1 VLPDLYFTNQLRSTH
16 LPKEQRKSRKPTTL
30 TGEKKL
36 TKPNE
41 IADNAWLEAV
51 IEHKL
56 VE

>member
-1 VLPDLYFTNQLRSTH
+1 VLSDLYFTNQLRSTH

-51 IEHKL
+51 IDHKL